1 MNKDPNF
8 PYQPYTLMVK
18 LFNWGPFFI
27 GWFRVL
33 FKSTIFFQTNVP
45 ERIKATPHS
54 GVLRMGEEREI
65 TISLARN
72 ADLTDLRKRGSD
84 KVWDEKDN

>member
-18 LFNWGPFFI
+18 LFKGGSLFI
-27 GWFRVL
+27 EWFRVL
-33 FKSTIFFQTNVP
+33 FSNLPFFQTNVP

-54 GVLRMGEEREI
+54 GVLKMGETREI

-84 KVWDEKDN
+84 KVGDKG